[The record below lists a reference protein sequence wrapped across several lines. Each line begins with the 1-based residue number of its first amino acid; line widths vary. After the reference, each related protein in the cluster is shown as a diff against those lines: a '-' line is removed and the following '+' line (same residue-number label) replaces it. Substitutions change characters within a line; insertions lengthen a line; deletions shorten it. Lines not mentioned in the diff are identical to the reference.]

1 MIRINKRQAGGT
13 ATTKTGFKTT
23 TKGTPIIIDGKT
35 VYLSDDEYKAK
46 YPTLATVSKKDPE
59 LYIKGSPTKEAVQ
72 VVAEKPSFM
81 KYREEA
87 DTLPNYSYDKFK
99 QEVLPNW
106 AGALGVTK
114 DTMSDETKQQF
125 QDWKDKYVANKL
137 LTENKNYY
145 SYSDKDREIL
155 DKSNLPEW
163 LKKKEQDITNTSNK
177 LQKEKGVIGSL
188 RTPEDMAKVA
198 NATQF
203 RFNTG
208 NKVIDT
214 VNPLTGLA
222 SMATNLGNARLDW
235 KKGDKG
241 KAAFN
246 VLTPVVV
253 GGLGNVF
260 GKQSNAQFVADNV
273 LPIPVNADKVV
284 KNASSSTR
292 SIVRTLQNKGKIEN
306 RRLVEQAIK
315 GELSLPRLQQTSNTD
330 LNIPTTEELRTMI
343 QNRESSLNRNP
354 LPNSSTDYPQLRNTP
369 ATQLAAERYRIPIQ
383 EIDPTLYVNQSNIKP
398 NINNS
403 SVSTK
408 KPAFV
413 PTNGRDEH
421 FLKITK
427 SLQDNYPDKNI
438 RFDVDVPSKT
448 IEIYHTVDGVEKKN
462 GYMDFSVGR
471 NKKTG
476 KFHWTRENDFPNDV
490 PDKNKEEKYRKK
502 GLSYTMS
509 KLLNEDIKQNNG
521 VLSSSDY
528 HLDAGLKRYSKNA
541 VNGDAYMLPPKN
553 MKEAGKFFEQ
563 YNRRINELKAKL
575 KLENRKVTNEDI
587 ANIFRGNQDLY
598 LFSKTQQYRYY
609 KIGGKKY
616 RYFL

>member
-23 TKGTPIIIDGKT
+23 TKGTPVIIDGKT

-137 LTENKNYY
+137 LAENKDYY
-145 SYSDKDREIL
+145 NYSDKEREIL

-214 VNPLTGLA
+214 VNPLTGLS

-273 LPIPVNADKVV
+273 SPIPVNADKVV

-292 SIVRTLQNKGKIEN
+292 SIVRTLQNKGKAEN
-306 RRLVEQAIK
+306 RRLIEQAIK
-315 GELSLPRLQQTSNTD
+315 GELSLPRLQQTSNAD
-330 LNIPTTEELRTMI
+330 LNLPTTEELRTII
-343 QNRESSLNRNP
+343 QNRESSFNRNP
-354 LPNSSTDYPQLRNTP
+354 LPNSVTDYTQLRNTP
-369 ATQLAAERYRIPIQ
+369 ATQLTTERYRIPIQ
-383 EIDPTLYVNQSNIKP
+383 EINPNLYVNRDNIRP

-403 SVSTK
+403 SVSAK

-413 PTNGRDEH
+413 PTNEKDKH
-421 FLKITK
+421 FLKIAK

-438 RFDVDVPSKT
+438 RFDVNVPSKS

-462 GYMDFSVGR
+462 GSMDFTITKDK
-471 NKKTG
+471 NTG
-476 KFHWTRENDFPNDV
+476 KFHWTRENDFPN
-490 PDKNKEEKYRKK
+490 KEAEGKYLKK
-502 GLSYTMS
+502 GLSYNMS
-509 KLLNEDIKQNNG
+509 KLLNENIKQNNG
-521 VLSSSDY
+521 ILSSSDY
-528 HLDAGLKRYSKNA
+528 HLDAGLRRYFKNA
-541 VNGDAYMLPPKN
+541 INDDVYMLPPKN
-553 MKEAGKFFEQ
+553 MKEDRELFDK
-563 YNRRINELKAKL
+563 YNKHINELKAKL
-575 KLENRKVTNEDI
+575 KLENRKVTDEDI
-587 ANIFRGNQDLY
+587 DNIFKGDEDFR

-616 RYFL
+616 KYFL